1 VIQLRDVIQDVLDT
15 LSPLLAA
22 SRTSATFEEI
32 EGLPPVFVKL
42 PMLQQALLN
51 IASVVIQCTPGGQL
65 RVRAHHQGQRL
76 FVDFQAAPAS
86 EATASVQATFGET
99 LEMAGQLLAF
109 CQGSLRANVPGVGK
123 PASAEALLPAAAAV
137 TVEVEIE
144 AVEVFTVLVIEDND
158 DTRQLLQRYLY
169 GTPYLFVGA
178 PDAQQALVLAQ
189 KILPRAI
196 VLDVMMPGQD
206 GWTLLGQLREH
217 PSLRGVPIIVSTIL
231 PQKELAFALGAAEF
245 IRKPIKRSELLA
257 ALARHLGS
265 QTESESSR

>member
-1 VIQLRDVIQDVLDT
+1 LHDVIQDVLDT
-15 LSPLLAA
+15 LRPLLAA
-22 SRTSATFEEI
+22 SRTSASFEETD
-32 EGLPPVFVKL
+32 GLPLVFVKL
-42 PMLQQALLN
+42 PMLRQALLN
-51 IASVVIQCTPGGQL
+51 IASVVIQCAPGGQL
-65 RVRAHHQGQRL
+65 WVRAHHRGKRL

-86 EATASVQATFGET
+86 EVASSAQAAFSEM

-109 CQGSLRANVPGVGK
+109 CQGSLRANVSGVGEV
-123 PASAEALLPAAAAV
+123 ASDGTVLPTVSAL
-137 TVEVEIE
+137 TVELE
-144 AVEVFTVLVIEDND
+144 AAEVFTVLVIEDNE
-158 DTRQLLQRYLY
+158 DTRQLLQRYLH

-189 KILPRAI
+189 KMLPRAI

-217 PSLRGVPIIVSTIL
+217 PSLRSVPIIVSTIL

-245 IRKPIKRSELLA
+245 IRKPIKRSELLE

-265 QTESESSR
+265 QIRPASVSAR